1 MVANNTNLGRLPTL
15 GLGKIRA
22 EDFADDTANPF
33 SIQNNTEKL
42 LVMRELER
50 EFKDLN
56 RFETET
62 QKIFQKGVSSKPDR
76 TGSIRDVQGIHSS
89 KESAQINHKE
99 QDIIIMLNEMRKRK
113 TKQAESANN
122 EDNRDNANKQKI
134 NIFDT

>member
-33 SIQNNTEKL
+33 KVQDNTEKL

-56 RFETET
+56 RYEKES
-62 QKIFQKGVSSKPDR
+62 QRIFQKGV
-76 TGSIRDVQGIHSS
+76 
-89 KESAQINHKE
+89 
-99 QDIIIMLNEMRKRK
+99 
-113 TKQAESANN
+113 
-122 EDNRDNANKQKI
+122 
-134 NIFDT
+134 